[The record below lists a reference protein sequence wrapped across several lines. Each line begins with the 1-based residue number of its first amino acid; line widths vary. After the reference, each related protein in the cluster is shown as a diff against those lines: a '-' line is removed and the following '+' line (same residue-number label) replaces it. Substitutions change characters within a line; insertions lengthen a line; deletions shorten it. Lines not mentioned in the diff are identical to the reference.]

1 MVLELTDDNIDGII
15 TSSDTLIIDVWAEW
29 CGPCKRSTPVFE
41 QMAEKLGSSSYIFA
55 KLDAQNQ
62 MGAAKKLGV
71 MNLPT
76 FAIFKQGEMFKKW
89 AGADIDRLRKEIE
102 AVTK

>member
-1 MVLELTDDNIDGII
+1 MVLELTNDNIDGII
-15 TSSDTLIIDVWAEW
+15 ESTDTLIIDVWAEW
-29 CGPCKRSTPVFE
+29 CGPCKMSTPIFM
-41 QMAEKLGSSSYIFA
+41 QIAEKLGSEKNVFA

-62 MGAAKKLGV
+62 MGAAQKVGV

-76 FAIFKQGEMFKKW
+76 FAVYKKGELIKKW
-89 AGADIDRLRKEIE
+89 AGADIDRLRREID